1 MTGKTSRVSFQNS
14 RGDTIAALLDMPAE
28 TPVAFGIFAPCFTCV
43 KESHAAFKISRAL
56 QEKGV
61 ATLRIDVSG
70 TGESGGTFEDSTFS
84 TRIDDIL
91 SAAKFLAD
99 SFSAPAFLLGH
110 SISGTAALA
119 SAKHL
124 PHTKV
129 IATLG
134 SPADTRAVIDKF
146 RANGD
151 LKEEGGVFEINVLG
165 RIYKIKP
172 AFIDDMLAHDV
183 ATDAAGIADKKLIV
197 FHAPNDRIVDLRHA
211 REIVARARCEK
222 ELVLLPETSTHLL
235 EKNAPEAEDIAARI
249 FRAISE

>member
-1 MTGKTSRVSFQNS
+1 MVAKTSKVSFQNS
-14 RGDTIAALLDMPAE
+14 RGDKIAALLDMPAK
-28 TPVAFGIFAPCFTCV
+28 PPAAFGIFAPCFTCV
-43 KESHAAFKISRAL
+43 KESHAAFKISRAF

-70 TGESGGTFEDSTFS
+70 TGESGGAFEDSSFS

-91 SAAKFLAD
+91 SAAKFLTEN
-99 SFSAPAFLLGH
+99 FSAPAFLLGH
-110 SISGTAALA
+110 SISGTAALSA
-119 SAKHL
+119 AKHM

-151 LKEEGGVFEINVLG
+151 LKEEGDMFDINVLG

-172 AFIDDMLAHDV
+172 AFVDDMLAHDV
-183 ATDAAGIADKKLIV
+183 ASDTAGIADKKLIV
-197 FHAPNDRIVDLRHA
+197 FHAPNDKIVDVRHA
-211 REIVARARCEK
+211 HEIIARARCKK
-222 ELVLLPETSTHLL
+222 ELILLPEISTHLL
-235 EKNAPEAEDIAARI
+235 EKNVPEAEDIAAKI
-249 FRAISE
+249 FHAISG